1 MSNFIINL
9 PNRESFTTSNE
20 EAYEFINSIVTGKE
34 DVTLSDYNNLDVK
47 VKEIVDS
54 FVQWNYVYADNDYD
68 TLHLKEDL
76 SNTWRMSGYQMSF
89 DEFLEEF
96 YTEL

>member
-9 PNRESFTTSNE
+9 PNGESFKTSNE
-20 EAYEFINSIVTGKE
+20 EAYEFINSIVIGGE
-34 DVTLSDYNNLDVK
+34 VTLSDYNNLDGK